1 MDPAVIIIEMKD
13 SELKSSYELNTMD
26 SILTFTTASFK
37 AEKSSVLPSGV
48 YSKEFSSML
57 LASALCVFVY
67 MFTDVINST
76 VVQSAIFLIFFIIFF
91 YGSRKYIFYDKKLKV
106 EFNNNSKSALI
117 TRPGIILNKTEELPF
132 SSIRSVEMGNRKFTP
147 DNPDGVAF
155 VEKISAQH
163 GSYVPGL
170 GDEEEFLTLLLILT
184 DGTERVF
191 FAGHVEDEPE
201 IPLNKIR
208 DHLGMKEK

>member
-1 MDPAVIIIEMKD
+1 MD
-13 SELKSSYELNTMD
+13 N
-26 SILTFTTASFK
+26 ILTFTTASFK

-57 LASALCVFVY
+57 LASALSVFIY
-67 MFTDVINST
+67 MLTNVINST
-76 VVQSAIFLIFFIIFF
+76 VVRSALFLLCFIIFF

-106 EFNNNSKSALI
+106 EFNNNSKSALL

-155 VEKISAQH
+155 VKKISAQH

-170 GDEEEFLTLLLILT
+170 GDEEEFLTLSLILA

-191 FAGHVEDEPE
+191 FAGHVEDAPA

-208 DHLGMKEK
+208 GHLGIKEK

>member
-1 MDPAVIIIEMKD
+1 MD
-13 SELKSSYELNTMD
+13 N
-26 SILTFTTASFK
+26 ILTFTTASFK

-57 LASALCVFVY
+57 LASALSVFIY
-67 MFTDVINST
+67 MLTNVINST
-76 VVQSAIFLIFFIIFF
+76 VVRSALFLLCFIIFF
-91 YGSRKYIFYDKKLKV
+91 YGSRKYIFFDKKLKV
-106 EFNNNSKSALI
+106 EFNNNSKSALLI
-117 TRPGIILNKTEELPF
+117 RPGIILNKTEELPF

-147 DNPDGVAF
+147 DNPDGAAF

-170 GDEEEFLTLLLILT
+170 GDEEEFLTLSLILT

-208 DHLGMKEK
+208 AHLNMKGN

>member
-1 MDPAVIIIEMKD
+1 MTA
-13 SELKSSYELNTMD
+13 LKSSYELNIMD
-26 SILTFTTASFK
+26 NILTFTTSSFK
-37 AEKSSVLPSGV
+37 AEKTSVLPSGV

-57 LASALCVFVY
+57 LASALSASIY
-67 MFTDVINST
+67 MLANVINNP
-76 VVQSAIFLIFFIIFF
+76 VVRSALFLIFFIIFF
-91 YGSRKYIFYDKKLKV
+91 YGSRKYIFYDKKLKIT
-106 EFNNNSKSALI
+106 FNNNSKSAII
-117 TRPGIILNKTEELPF
+117 TRPGIILNKTEVLPF
-132 SSIRSVEMGNRKFTP
+132 TSIRSVKMGNRKFTP

-170 GDEEEFLTLLLILT
+170 GDEEEFLTLSLVLT
-184 DGTERVF
+184 DGTERIF

-208 DHLGMKEK
+208 DHMGMKEK

>member
-1 MDPAVIIIEMKD
+1 VND
-13 SELKSSYELNTMD
+13 SELKSSYELNIMD
-26 SILTFTTASFK
+26 NILTFTTSSFK

-57 LASALCVFVY
+57 LASAMCVFVY
-67 MFTDVINST
+67 MFTDVINSA
-76 VVQSAIFLIFFIIFF
+76 VVRSALFLIFFIIFF

-117 TRPGIILNKTEELPF
+117 TRPGMILNQTEELPF
-132 SSIRSVEMGNRKFTP
+132 TSIRSVEMGNRTFTP

-170 GDEEEFLTLLLILT
+170 GDEEEFLTLSLVLT

-191 FAGHVEDEPE
+191 FAGHVEDVPE

>member
-1 MDPAVIIIEMKD
+1 MKD
-13 SELKSSYELNTMD
+13 IEQKSTYELKTIDNTF
-26 SILTFTTASFK
+26 IFTTASFK
-37 AEKSSVLPSGV
+37 AEQTSVLPSGV

-57 LASALCVFVY
+57 LASALCTFIY
-67 MFTDVINST
+67 MFTDFVNST
-76 VVQSAIFLIFFIIFF
+76 AIRSAIFLSLFIIFF
-91 YGSRKYIFYDKKLKV
+91 YGSRKYVFYDKKLKA
-106 EFNNNSKSALI
+106 EFNNNSKSVLI

-132 SSIRSVEMGNRKFTP
+132 GSIRSVEIGNKKFTP

-170 GDEEEFLTLLLILT
+170 GEEEEFVTLSLLLT
-184 DGTERVF
+184 DGTERVI

-208 DHLGMKEK
+208 ACLGMKGI

>member
-1 MDPAVIIIEMKD
+1 MD
-13 SELKSSYELNTMD
+13 N
-26 SILTFTTASFK
+26 ILTFTATSFK
-37 AEKSSVLPSGV
+37 AEKTSVLPSGV

-67 MFTDVINST
+67 MLTDVINST
-76 VVQSAIFLIFFIIFF
+76 AIRSAIFLLFFIIFF

-106 EFNNNSKSALI
+106 EFNNNSKSVLI
-117 TRPGIILNKTEELPF
+117 TRPGIIMGKTEKMPL
-132 SSIRSVEMGNRKFTP
+132 SSIRSVEIGNKKFTP
-147 DNPDGVAF
+147 DNPDGAAF

-163 GSYVPGL
+163 GSYVLGL
-170 GDEEEFLTLLLILT
+170 GEEEEFVTLSLMLT
-184 DGTERVF
+184 DGTERVI

-208 DHLGMKEK
+208 AHLGMKGN